1 MTLVSDFMALL
12 FQALHFP
19 DQDTE
24 TQQCQELC
32 SRASTRS
39 AAEGDEAQA
48 GCPPA
53 QRFPNTAS
61 KYTNYRL
68 LAFTQRRF

>member
-1 MTLVSDFMALL
+1 MILL
-12 FQALHFP
+12 FQALHFT

-32 SRASTRS
+32 SRASIWS

-48 GCPPA
+48 GCPPV
-53 QRFPNTAS
+53 QLFPNTAS
-61 KYTNYRL
+61 NTLITDY
-68 LAFTQRRF
+68 